1 MKHKNELDQ
10 LIRNLYLIKNTN
22 LNNILETDKLAI
34 TRTTNFIEALINKI
48 DPRKPGPYVSQ
59 QQANFKVA
67 TDKNIQGASKE
78 IYLKNLPISI
88 GKVEGFKEDG
98 KGRKTKTQLDV
109 LISPSDFSELLRLS
123 NSLPITNEQGLEI
136 KGNINLLQLMEEV
149 VQKVGKKSLNIQQ
162 DKKVLA
168 SQENEQ
174 AITHGQQK
182 VELSLKEEIIKL
194 REAVQETIKN
204 PTNNEEFNKTSKE
217 ILDLINNINS
227 HQSSR
232 LQAARNK
239 ILSSGGSPNAKNTK
253 IEEFFLEQHEW
264 DKFQELRERL
274 QKIKEPREKLD
285 EMKNFYDVI
294 NSLDK
299 NIILRAMQEKQKAQQ
314 DSNQK
319 AQEIIRSKFLYL
331 DNAGDFSDGLQNL
344 FEELKNKEEKGQK
357 ELIEASKN
365 ILSKSISV
373 NKNYFRNTNN
383 SSELD
388 LQYKMLLIDHADN
401 ISQNIKEAL
410 VLYAGSNNN
419 NQIDILSEELANK
432 FKNISNLIRQNES
445 VLQKE
450 TSKYSLSLETIPE
463 DSIPKLSPAI
473 VHSSTELFAKLE
485 NSFNELEQ
493 FTDKILI
500 DAGRSYVQQ
509 ANINPKSNNVS
520 RSSSIDSGIGSSQEE
535 LSTTF
540 GKSGSTNL
548 IEALDLAQAK
558 ILSNSNTTKD
568 KLTATK
574 ELQKSIQQK
583 EVSNERLTQEE
594 IDNIYKTLGIFE
606 EIKEYEKS
614 ENSRDPRLLN
624 KNYYKLTDPREERR
638 SDNISLEWDDTG
650 MLTTDTDLEWDDTG
664 MLPPSQNSAVLDK
677 LKEAVDDYISELQNE
692 KLSIDTSP
700 KHVNIDNVLPK
711 IRNLFNDELA

>member
-1 MKHKNELDQ
+1 MKHKNELDR

-22 LNNILETDKLAI
+22 LNNILEADKLAI

-59 QQANFKVA
+59 QQANFKVANKVA

-98 KGRKTKTQLDV
+98 KGRKTKAQLDV

-136 KGNINLLQLMEEV
+136 KSNINLLQLMEEV
-149 VQKVGKKSLNIQQ
+149 VQKVGKSSLNIQQ
-162 DKKVLA
+162 DKKILT
-168 SQENEQ
+168 SQKNAQ
-174 AITHGQQK
+174 AITHSQQK

-227 HQSSR
+227 HQPSR

-299 NIILRAMQEKQKAQQ
+299 NIILRAMREKQKAQQ
-314 DSNQK
+314 ASNQK

-344 FEELKNKEEKGQK
+344 LK
-357 ELIEASKN
+357 S
-365 ILSKSISV
+365 
-373 NKNYFRNTNN
+373 
-383 SSELD
+383 
-388 LQYKMLLIDHADN
+388 
-401 ISQNIKEAL
+401 
-410 VLYAGSNNN
+410 
-419 NQIDILSEELANK
+419 
-432 FKNISNLIRQNES
+432 
-445 VLQKE
+445 
-450 TSKYSLSLETIPE
+450 
-463 DSIPKLSPAI
+463 
-473 VHSSTELFAKLE
+473 
-485 NSFNELEQ
+485 
-493 FTDKILI
+493 
-500 DAGRSYVQQ
+500 
-509 ANINPKSNNVS
+509 
-520 RSSSIDSGIGSSQEE
+520 
-535 LSTTF
+535 
-540 GKSGSTNL
+540 
-548 IEALDLAQAK
+548 
-558 ILSNSNTTKD
+558 
-568 KLTATK
+568 
-574 ELQKSIQQK
+574 
-583 EVSNERLTQEE
+583 
-594 IDNIYKTLGIFE
+594 
-606 EIKEYEKS
+606 
-614 ENSRDPRLLN
+614 
-624 KNYYKLTDPREERR
+624 
-638 SDNISLEWDDTG
+638 
-650 MLTTDTDLEWDDTG
+650 
-664 MLPPSQNSAVLDK
+664 
-677 LKEAVDDYISELQNE
+677 
-692 KLSIDTSP
+692 
-700 KHVNIDNVLPK
+700 
-711 IRNLFNDELA
+711 